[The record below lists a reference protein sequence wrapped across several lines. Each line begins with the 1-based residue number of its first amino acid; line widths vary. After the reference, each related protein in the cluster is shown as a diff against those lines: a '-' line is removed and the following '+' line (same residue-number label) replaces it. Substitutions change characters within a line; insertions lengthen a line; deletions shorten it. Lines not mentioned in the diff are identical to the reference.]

1 MQTMLIRNGTNKR
14 SQLSATT
21 SSTSKMK
28 NLIGKLKESSSN
40 ITLFDLQ
47 KVIQFFRTHVTAAT
61 AETITWVAIILIHAS
76 IVPTMIALMAGLS
89 DKTPPIDLVLF
100 IWGGL
105 SLLFIRAAILK
116 DMLNVITIGCG
127 FLAHAIMLALVLFK

>member
-1 MQTMLIRNGTNKR
+1 MN
-14 SQLSATT
+14 
-21 SSTSKMK
+21 
-28 NLIGKLKESSSN
+28 NLVQKIKDIN
-40 ITLFDLQ
+40 LFNVQ
-47 KVIQFFRTHVTAAT
+47 KIVEYFRTHVTAAT

>member
-1 MQTMLIRNGTNKR
+1 MNNLVQTIKDI
-14 SQLSATT
+14 
-21 SSTSKMK
+21 
-28 NLIGKLKESSSN
+28 NLFN
-40 ITLFDLQ
+40 VQ
-47 KVIQFFRTHVTAAT
+47 KIVEYFRTHVTAAT

>member
-1 MQTMLIRNGTNKR
+1 MNNLVQKF
-14 SQLSATT
+14 
-21 SSTSKMK
+21 K
-28 NLIGKLKESSSN
+28 NIN
-40 ITLFDLQ
+40 LFDVQ
-47 KVIQFFRTHVTAAT
+47 KIVEYFRAHVTVAT

-105 SLLFIRAAILK
+105 TLLFIRAAILK

-127 FLAHAIMLALVLFK
+127 FLAHAVMLALVLFK